1 MSKPPQGPPFA
12 ATRHALAEALAQI
25 DGLLPGS
32 VVVRLMRCGKR
43 NCACKADPP
52 TLHGPYTQWTRTVA
66 GKTVT
71 KLLTEE
77 QLTRYQPWFDNART
91 LRDLIAKLEIVSL
104 QAVETETR
112 ATAKTTTHSPTHT
125 RQRRRTPT

>member
-1 MSKPPQGPPFA
+1 MRKPPQGPPFT
-12 ATRHALAEALAQI
+12 ATREALAEALAQI

-52 TLHGPYTQWTRTVA
+52 TLHGPYTQWTRTVG

-77 QLTRYQPWFDNART
+77 QLVRYQPWFDNART
-91 LRDLIAKLEIVSL
+91 LRHLIAKLEIVSL
-104 QAVETETR
+104 QAFETESR
-112 ATAKTTTHSPTHT
+112 LTAETEPRPSSPARKHPRSQT
-125 RQRRRTPT
+125 